1 MFYRKLNLGFIVL
14 EIFYLDIIIL
24 MILFDLY
31 NLCYVLDVWR
41 LYVGVEVFVF
51 DRKLIFL
58 NS

>member
-1 MFYRKLNLGFIVL
+1 MFYRKLGFIVL

-41 LYVGVEVFVF
+41 LYGGVEVFVF